1 MTTWLR
7 KSEQI
12 MTDTYMK
19 RDTNLCGNNAV
30 HGRLCEGV
38 ELLVLPAHELRLE
51 QVAAAPVILKL
62 TL

>member
-1 MTTWLR
+1 
-7 KSEQI
+7 
-12 MTDTYMK
+12 MK